1 MCAHSDSLQLREVGS
16 RHQTRSISRGRT
28 IRRVL
33 RRDTKSRNVTLDDL
47 RPESDVPVTVGRDF
61 VETRRKSACRHGRMD
76 INGRL
81 NVIDLDVPVRFRVFD
96 LRSLSRDTLQLGE
109 VFLAHQTVFLSRC
122 KLIDRLRHRHRCESC
137 TRDALQRDRA
147 PLDRHLPG
155 NDRLQ
160 FAVVMSQTL
169 LV

>member
-1 MCAHSDSLQLREVGS
+1 M
-16 RHQTRSISRGRT
+16 SIA
-28 IRRVL
+28 
-33 RRDTKSRNVTLDDL
+33 
-47 RPESDVPVTVGRDF
+47 VGRDF
-61 VETRRKSACRHGRMD
+61 VEPRHKSACRHGRMD

-81 NVIDLDVPVRFRVFD
+81 HVIDLDIPVRFRVFD
-96 LRSLSRDTLQLGE
+96 LRRLSRDTLQLGE
-109 VFLAHQTVFLSRC
+109 VSLAHQTVFLIRC
-122 KLIDRLRHRHRCESC
+122 KLIDRLRHRYRCERC